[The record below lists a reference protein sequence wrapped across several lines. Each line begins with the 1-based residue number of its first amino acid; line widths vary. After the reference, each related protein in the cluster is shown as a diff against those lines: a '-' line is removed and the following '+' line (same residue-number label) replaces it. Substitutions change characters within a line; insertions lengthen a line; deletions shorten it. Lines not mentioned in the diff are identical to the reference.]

1 MQPIIVPFA
10 PASYKIVCGLALL
23 IFAAL
28 ALLWGAKNLLL
39 CIRIMRGKLPLPAGS
54 SLRFAGLGVVLYLI
68 FVAAGAAAMVFF
80 LALVTT
86 GPTIVSQDGILV
98 AARLPQFQSQFIPW
112 NEITKVTCNLPPRED
127 RIRILRFYSQGP
139 TVELGD
145 AGLPLNGV
153 LAVATERAPR
163 GTVQPCKHGHL
174 DHSTSY

>member
-10 PASYKIVCGLALL
+10 PASYKVVCGLALL

-28 ALLWGAKNLLL
+28 ALFWGAKNVLL
-39 CIRIMRGKLPLPAGS
+39 CVRMLRGKLPLPAGS
-54 SLRFAGLGVVLYLI
+54 SPGFVLLGVVLSLMI
-68 FVAAGAAAMVFF
+68 VAAGTGAMVFF
-80 LALVTT
+80 LALVST

-112 NEITKVTCNLPPRED
+112 DQVTKVTCNLPPRED

-145 AGLPLNGV
+145 AGLTLNGV

-174 DHSTSY
+174 DRSTSY